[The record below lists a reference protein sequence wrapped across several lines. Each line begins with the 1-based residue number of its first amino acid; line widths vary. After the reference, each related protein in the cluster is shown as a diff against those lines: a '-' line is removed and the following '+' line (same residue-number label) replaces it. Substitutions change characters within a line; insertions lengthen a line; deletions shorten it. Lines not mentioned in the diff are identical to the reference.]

1 MVTLFILFTS
11 DTPWWGGV
19 AGVSWKSRPHHR
31 AFDNTAGE
39 AGMSHDSLVM
49 VGIYTPHL
57 LAGVRV
63 STVIFCSVWLE

>member
-19 AGVSWKSRPHHR
+19 AGVSWKSRPHHG

-39 AGMSHDSLVM
+39 AGMPCDSLVM

-57 LAGVRV
+57 LAVVRV
-63 STVIFCSVWLE
+63 STVIY